1 MDEERRNMTSKQV
14 LELLCIGLLTLLTL
28 LSVECKGAE
37 DVEASVP
44 IRIGWQMP
52 AVTQAAIVQVLKRTD
67 VMAKHGLDPSLVPFS
82 YGTPEVEAALAGKLD
97 AFFAGDQP
105 AINLLANGG
114 KWKIVARLYYDRVA
128 VIVPPNS
135 PIKKIKDLRGKT
147 VASPFGSIAHR
158 EAFLEQQAAGLDAH
172 NDVKNENLDILEIRR
187 RVLGGGVESWE
198 GIDAAAVWE
207 PDLSSFQ
214 LEELTRNL
222 TETRAL
228 GVVAISDEFIAKHPE
243 AAVQFLVALVRAWDF
258 FPAIQTGLCG
268 GTTTIPSSTI
278 SLNPSLQR

>member
-198 GIDAAAVWE
+198 GIDGRSRLGAG
-207 PDLSSFQ
+207 P
-214 LEELTRNL
+214 LE
-222 TETRAL
+222 
-228 GVVAISDEFIAKHPE
+228 
-243 AAVQFLVALVRAWDF
+243 
-258 FPAIQTGLCG
+258 FPA
-268 GTTTIPSSTI
+268 
-278 SLNPSLQR
+278 

>member
-1 MDEERRNMTSKQV
+1 MDEERRNMSSKKI
-14 LELLCIGLLTLLTL
+14 LELLCIGLLTLLTF

-37 DVEASVP
+37 DAEASVP

-67 VMAKHGLDPSLVPFS
+67 VLAKHGLDPSLIPFS

-105 AINLLANGG
+105 VINLLANGG
-114 KWKIVARLYYDRVA
+114 KWKIIARLYYDRVA

-158 EAFLEQQAAGLDAH
+158 EVFLEQAAAGLDAH

-214 LEELTRNL
+214 LEGLTRNL

-258 FPAIQTGLCG
+258 FFPLSRPGYEVV
-268 GTTTIPSSTI
+268 
-278 SLNPSLQR
+278 QRRYTARL